1 MVMLPRGAEQILGEA
16 IRPLK
21 RVEFDKLVAE
31 GCFEN
36 ERVELLFGMV
46 VQVSPPDPEH
56 GESLVRLARML
67 ARQLGDRAVVRE
79 QLPLAAT
86 EDSEPQP
93 DVYVIP
99 NGDYWHEHPSHA
111 HLVVEVSRSSL
122 RRDRAKRTIYAAA
135 TVDEYWIVNHNTDS
149 VEVYRDARDG
159 EWQTKTTH
167 GRGDV
172 LSPLAFPDV
181 KIPIDEI
188 LPPKP

>member
-1 MVMLPRGAEQILGEA
+1 MVMLPRGAEEILGEA

-31 GCFEN
+31 GFFEN

-46 VQVSPPDPEH
+46 VQVAPPDPEH
-56 GESLVRLARML
+56 GESLFRLAKML
-67 ARQLGDRAVVRE
+67 AKQLGDRAVVRD

-99 NGDYWHEHPSHA
+99 TGDYWHEHPSHA

-135 TVDEYWIVNHNTDS
+135 MVEEYWIVNHNGDC

-167 GRGDV
+167 RRGDV
-172 LSPLAFPDV
+172 LSPRAFPDV
-181 KIPIDEI
+181 RIPIDEI